1 MKFINKELWLFVVAT
16 HGDVYS
22 NATIHVPPLLKSL
35 LCVVL
40 GHVPPLLKSLL
51 CVVLG
56 HVPPLLKSLLCVVLR
71 HVPPLLKSLL
81 CVVLGHVPPLLKSLL
96 CVVLRHVPPLLKSL
110 LCVVLGYEQVRLPFT
125 SPCSSLFGCKQCF
138 AKLVRIQNNI
148 DLCVSGHIGQL
159 SRARVA
165 YLLPPF
171 YSNSQLV
178 ASS

>member
-22 NATIHVPPLLKSL
+22 NATI
-35 LCVVL
+35 
-40 GHVPPLLKSLL
+40 
-51 CVVLG
+51 
-56 HVPPLLKSLLCVVLR
+56 
-71 HVPPLLKSLL
+71 
-81 CVVLGHVPPLLKSLL
+81 
-96 CVVLRHVPPLLKSL
+96 HVPPLLKSL

-165 YLLPPF
+165 YLLPPLLF
-171 YSNSQLV
+171 KLSTSSQLLTLADISMPRV
-178 ASS
+178 RQ